1 MILLFSLPS
10 TSYSQIA
17 KNHMFTYSYL
27 RLMKVSERKFLRT
40 VRINSDAKLCD
51 LLESLDTVMM
61 SIVLHRQRQHAPVM
75 IIHFVFSHIKF

>member
-1 MILLFSLPS
+1 ML
-10 TSYSQIA
+10 
-17 KNHMFTYSYL
+17 TYSYL
-27 RLMKVSERKFLRT
+27 RLMKVSESKFLRT

-75 IIHFVFSHIKF
+75 IIHFMFLKPHQILTRVVTRTPLLS